1 MITKHRFDETKLKR
15 VEVRG
20 GEYVDW
26 LQMAIHEPSC
36 SAAFQEFRPDEKL
49 GYWVFWYDQVHFALK
64 GKAKCIYRVPPTYDE
79 EHVLEVG
86 EGDLYLLPIGY
97 QARWEVIGD
106 EPYRTLFVNMPN
118 PKYFAF

>member
-1 MITKHRFDETKLKR
+1 M
-15 VEVRG
+15 
-20 GEYVDW
+20 
-26 LQMAIHEPSC
+26 
-36 SAAFQEFRPDEKL
+36 
-49 GYWVFWYDQVHFALK
+49 FWYDQVHFALK